1 MSTHDRVLTLVVRKP
16 EQAATPNPTLARA
29 ELRLA
34 EAAHMVESVAYDLAG
49 EISTDR
55 VARLMLLAAD
65 IERLAATLCRT
76 TPFCPTRVSP

>member
-1 MSTHDRVLTLVVRKP
+1 MSTHDRVLTLVARKP
-16 EQAATPNPTLARA
+16 EQAVTPNPALARA

-34 EAAHMVESVAYDLAG
+34 EAAHLVEAVAYDLAG

-65 IERLAATLCRT
+65 IERLAATLGRT
-76 TPFCPTRVSP
+76 TPFCPTRVSS